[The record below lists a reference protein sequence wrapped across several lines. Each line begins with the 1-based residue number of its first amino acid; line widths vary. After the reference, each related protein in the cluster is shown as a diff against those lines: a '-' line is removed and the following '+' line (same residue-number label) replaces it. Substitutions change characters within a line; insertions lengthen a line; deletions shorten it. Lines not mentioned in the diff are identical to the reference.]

1 MARRRREMEAL
12 AEMQRRERELMAAR
26 KKYDEMMKRRY
37 KEEQENEEKNCMSK
51 IRPPSKPQHILD
63 DLELVASPF

>member
-12 AEMQRRERELMAAR
+12 AEMQRRERERLTAFFRASLKSEGPLMAAR

-37 KEEQENEEKNCMSK
+37 KEEQENEDE
-51 IRPPSKPQHILD
+51 
-63 DLELVASPF
+63 